1 MKTMKQ
7 YYSHVLDMLL
17 KAPDCALC
25 AWDPTAITFES
36 AVSKIAELTAGKSEW
51 RAVIVQDSETHGFSC
66 IDKRNP
72 FDAVGAVPVLQNFGE
87 QDIFRLLDERA
98 LLDETDKDGRQELN
112 EQLAEL
118 IESSAESIRAF
129 REQKRE
135 NYIQA
140 VENPLTRLAIWLL
153 GSPMQDAPEQ
163 PANWPIELLEGE
175 PTVDSAYYDKLYAC
189 GVFASELEQMRLF
202 KTKYAILSAHF
213 QSGSLLAKKPSA
225 VLVVSERH
233 SRRADDIFRAVG
245 KPHEDLEYQNF
256 CDDNLFS
263 EKLRFI
269 LSDVHYENNIRNPE
283 SYLEFVSFVY
293 LLAITELP
301 YGAMQAGRVY
311 SGAVDMDQNKA
322 KAFFV
327 KYLHKLEVTKA
338 VLKSRLARRRMVTDP
353 AEELTAE
360 EAIALFESDT
370 EIPVIIRSGC
380 KTEELYA
387 RPEIGLAKDC
397 PHDEYDHWYS
407 QVTEITRKFIRYL
420 REPRRALKHAVR
432 HDFKEKSVIED
443 DRIRMLNEDRLEDI
457 DYRLLEEERKM
468 IETTTTQLYQ
478 TKQFTDRIDKAD
490 QQVRGQIEKRMTKKR
505 AICAGLISLG
515 AFLFGFIPLLLG
527 NSGTPKA
534 ISASVW
540 VTGIAVGLL
549 ALIGLIV
556 LFVLRHKLLKA
567 VRGFNAV
574 MHEILTE
581 IENSLKAFSSYLGH
595 ACNMMRNFSVFNFLA
610 RKGDMTENIYKKH
623 LHDVQQRIDSVK
635 EMFAARIDLA
645 SVPVGDIRP
654 YEYDFTQ
661 PVDYD
666 YDIPYEDTDSTVEF
680 DRMGCTA
687 RVPVNYLRRVT
698 ITREELYD

>member
-1 MKTMKQ
+1 MKQ
-7 YYSHVLDMLL
+7 HYSHVLDMLL

-25 AWDPTAITFES
+25 AWDPTAISFET
-36 AVSKIAELTAGKSEW
+36 AVAKINELTAGKSEW
-51 RAVIVQDSETHGFSC
+51 RAVIVQDSETHGFAC

-72 FDAVGAVPVLQNFGE
+72 FDAVGAEPILQDFGE
-87 QDIFRLLDERA
+87 QEIFRMLAERELLDKTDLEGRREF
-98 LLDETDKDGRQELN
+98 DEKLPS
-112 EQLAEL
+112 L
-118 IESSAESIRAF
+118 IQQSAESIRAF
-129 REQKRE
+129 RERKRE
-135 NYIQA
+135 NYIRA
-140 VENPLTRLAIWLL
+140 TENPLTRLAIWLL
-153 GSPMQDAPEQ
+153 GSPMPEAPEQ
-163 PANWPIELLEGE
+163 PVGWPIELLEGE
-175 PTVDSAYYDKLYAC
+175 PTVDSDYYEKLFAC
-189 GVFASELEQMRLF
+189 GVFPSELEQVRLF
-202 KTKYAILSAHF
+202 KTKHAVLSAHF
-213 QSGSLLAKKPSA
+213 QTGSLLPKKPGS
-225 VLVVSERH
+225 VLIVSERH
-233 SRRADDIFRAVG
+233 DRRADDIFRAVSQ
-245 KPHEDLEYQNF
+245 PHEDLEYQNF

-269 LSDVHYENNIRNPE
+269 LSDVHYENGIRNLE
-283 SYLEFVSFVY
+283 SYLAFVSFVY

-301 YGAMQAGRVY
+301 YGSMQTGKVY
-311 SGAVDMDQNKA
+311 CGEVDMDQNKA
-322 KAFFV
+322 NAFFV

-338 VLKSRLARRRMVTDP
+338 ALKNRLARRRQVTDP
-353 AEELTAE
+353 TEELSAE

-380 KTEELYA
+380 KQEELYA
-387 RPEIGLAKDC
+387 KPEIGLTRDC
-397 PHDEYDHWYS
+397 PHDEYDHWYT

-468 IETTTTQLYQ
+468 IETTTTRLYQ
-478 TKQFTDRIDKAD
+478 TKQFTDRIDSAD
-490 QQVRGQIEKRMTKKR
+490 QEVRSQIEKRMTKKR
-505 AICAGLISLG
+505 AVCAGLIAVG
-515 AFLFGFIPLLLG
+515 TFFFGFIPLLLG

-534 ISASVW
+534 MSASIW
-540 VTGIAVGLL
+540 VTGISVGLL

-567 VRGFNAV
+567 IRGFNAI
-574 MHEILTE
+574 MHGILTE
-581 IENSLKAFSSYLGH
+581 IEESLKAFSAYLGH

-623 LHDVQQRIDSVK
+623 LHDIQQKIDSVR
-635 EMFAARIDLA
+635 EMFAARIDLDA
-645 SVPVGDIRP
+645 MHVGDIRP

-680 DRMGCTA
+680 DRMGCSA
-687 RVPVNYLRRVT
+687 RVPVNYLRRVS

>member
-72 FDAVGAVPVLQNFGE
+72 FDAVGAVPVLQDFGE
-87 QDIFRLLDERA
+87 QDIFRLLAERE
-98 LLDETDKDGRQELN
+98 LLDKTDLEGRREFDK
-112 EQLAEL
+112 QLPAL
-118 IESSAESIRAF
+118 IEKSAESIRAF
-129 REQKRE
+129 REHKRE

-140 VENPLTRLAIWLL
+140 VDNPLTRLAIWLL
-153 GSPMQDAPEQ
+153 GSPMQEAPEQ
-163 PANWPIELLEGE
+163 PVNWPTELLEGE
-175 PTVDSAYYDKLYAC
+175 PAVDSDYYEKLFAC
-189 GVFASELEQMRLF
+189 GVFPSELEQMRLF
-202 KTKYAILSAHF
+202 KTKYEVLSAHF
-213 QSGSLLAKKPSA
+213 QSGSLLPKKPSA
-225 VLVVSERH
+225 VMVVSERH
-233 SRRADDIFRAVG
+233 GRRADDIFRAVG

-269 LSDVHYENNIRNPE
+269 LSDVHYENGIRNPE

-311 SGAVDMDQNKA
+311 CGKVDMDQNKA

-327 KYLHKLEVTKA
+327 KYLHKLEVTKSA
-338 VLKSRLARRRMVTDP
+338 LQNRLARHRQVTDP
-353 AEELTAE
+353 TEELSAE

-387 RPEIGLAKDC
+387 KPEVGLTRDC
-397 PHDEYDHWYS
+397 PRDEYDHWYS

-478 TKQFTDRIDKAD
+478 TKQFTDRIDEAD
-490 QQVRGQIEKRMTKKR
+490 QRVRGQIETRMTKKR
-505 AICAGLISLG
+505 AICTGLIAIG
-515 AFLFGFIPLLLG
+515 AFFFGFIPLLVG

-534 ISASVW
+534 MSASVW

-549 ALIGLIV
+549 ALISLIV
-556 LFVLRHKLLKA
+556 LFVLRHKLLNA
-567 VRGFNAV
+567 IRSFNMV
-574 MHEILTE
+574 MNGILTE
-581 IENSLKAFSSYLGH
+581 IEESLKAFSNYLGH

-610 RKGDMTENIYKKH
+610 RKGDMTEHIYKKH
-623 LHDVQQRIDSVK
+623 LHDIQQKIDSVR
-635 EMFAARIDLA
+635 EMFAARIDLE
-645 SVPVGDIRP
+645 SIRMGDVRP

-680 DRMGCTA
+680 DRMGCSA
-687 RVPVNYLRRVT
+687 RVPVNYLRRVS